1 MNEVTSLR
9 FNLFIYQR
17 YRMNNEYMYLQM
29 KNSIVFTKSTQVLKQ
44 ACSNGI
50 WETIETFPGG

>member
-1 MNEVTSLR
+1 MITVQLVHVPEIEIKMN
-9 FNLFIYQR
+9 
-17 YRMNNEYMYLQM
+17 MYLQM
-29 KNSIVFTKSTQVLKQ
+29 KNFIVFTKSTQVLKQ